1 MLFNLTNL
9 LTIGVLVM
17 FQKMYQMINNTR
29 FIKPID
35 LSGTQLFALYP
46 LFF

>member
-1 MLFNLTNL
+1 
-9 LTIGVLVM
+9 M

-35 LSGTQLFALYP
+35 LPSIQLFAWHTL
-46 LFF
+46 LI